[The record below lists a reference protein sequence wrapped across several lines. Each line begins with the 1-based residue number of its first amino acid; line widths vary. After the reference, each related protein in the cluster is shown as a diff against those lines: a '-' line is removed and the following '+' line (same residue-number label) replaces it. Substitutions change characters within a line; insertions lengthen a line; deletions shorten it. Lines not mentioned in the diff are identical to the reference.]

1 MSLRPEGTIIRV
13 GPNTIFTMQS
23 LITQDNEPLTR
34 IKLDFGKIWILL
46 NGGSLE
52 VETPSGVASVKG
64 SLLGVSYDP
73 DKEHMEAH
81 CLEGYCT
88 LGNNFGKVEFT
99 DGQESEIK
107 GDIGPSNIEA
117 MVETEIQEWV
127 NENPDAWRYFDG
139 EEIPD
144 WMPEP
149 DPEGLEGHQ
158 DYFNNFTD
166 YLECY
171 NFDGLPEEN
180 PCNFIDGH
188 IHDDSHDHDPICEF
202 DSTTVD
208 DHIHDDSHHDDSI
221 CEFDCLNDDGTDS
234 SGSGT

>member
-1 MSLRPEGTIIRV
+1 M
-13 GPNTIFTMQS
+13 
-23 LITQDNEPLTR
+23 
-34 IKLDFGKIWILL
+34 
-46 NGGSLE
+46 
-52 VETPSGVASVKG
+52 VK
-64 SLLGVSYDP
+64 
-73 DKEHMEAH
+73 
-81 CLEGYCT
+81 
-88 LGNNFGKVEFT
+88 
-99 DGQESEIK
+99 
-107 GDIGPSNIEA
+107 
-117 MVETEIQEWV
+117 TEIQEWV

-149 DPEGLEGHQ
+149 DPEWLEGHQ
-158 DYFNNFTD
+158 DYFNKFTD

-202 DSTTVD
+202 DSTIVD

-234 SGSGT
+234 SGSGSDGTNDGTT